1 MIQETL
7 ISTVNTEGKAHIA
20 PMGVHVQDDQ
30 LVIMAFRPNLTLNNI
45 LETRTAVIN
54 YCDDVRIF
62 AGCLTGHRDWPMQK
76 TEKIGGYYLADTL
89 AHTELEL
96 TDFEEDP
103 VRPKLYFKAVHTVN
117 HKPFQG
123 FNRAQYSVLEASI
136 LISRLGRL
144 PWDKIEAELAY
155 LHIGMQ
161 KTAGP
166 REEQAWQWL
175 MELIAQY
182 KTTQGGA

>member
-7 ISTVNTEGKAHIA
+7 ITTVDSQGKPHIA
-20 PMGVHVQDDQ
+20 PMGVHTLDDH

-45 LETRTAVIN
+45 LETKVAVIN
-54 YCDDVRIF
+54 YCDDVRII
-62 AGCLTGHRDWPMQK
+62 AGCLTGRRDWPLQK
-76 TEKIGGYYLADTL
+76 TEKISGYYLADTL
-89 AHTELEL
+89 AHSELEL
-96 TDFEEDP
+96 TDFEDDP
-103 VRPKLYFKAVHTVN
+103 IRPKMYFKKVHSVN

-123 FNRAQYSVLEASI
+123 FNRAQYSVLEAAI

-144 PWDKIEAELAY
+144 PWDKIEAEIAY
-155 LHIGMQ
+155 LKIGMQ

-166 REEQAWQWL
+166 KEEQAWQWL

-182 KTTQGGA
+182 KAAQGGS